1 MCLEE
6 MLCCEISDGAL
17 FYSETR
23 RRVRVPFTPE
33 LREEVRTDAVQ
44 MHDLYRRGRT
54 PQVKPTKSC
63 NACSLK
69 DLCLPRLSRTGSV
82 QAYLRANMEDAP

>member
-1 MCLEE
+1 MVKR
-6 MLCCEISDGAL
+6 A
-17 FYSETR
+17 

-33 LREEVRTDAVQ
+33 LREEVRTDAAQ

-82 QAYLRANMEDAP
+82 HDYLRANMEDTP

>member
-1 MCLEE
+1 
-6 MLCCEISDGAL
+6 
-17 FYSETR
+17 
-23 RRVRVPFTPE
+23 
-33 LREEVRTDAVQ
+33 

-82 QAYLRANMEDAP
+82 HDYLRANMEDTP

>member
-1 MCLEE
+1 M
-6 MLCCEISDGAL
+6 
-17 FYSETR
+17 
-23 RRVRVPFTPE
+23 
-33 LREEVRTDAVQ
+33 RTDAAQ

-82 QAYLRANMEDAP
+82 HDYLRANMEDTP